1 MLPDL
6 LLRVRDVM
14 GSGGGLA
21 SWGCRHKVPPAWGL
35 QTTETCSLT
44 ALEPRGPSRGVDR
57 ARLLSEGSRGW
68 SLPRLS
74 QFLVAGSLG
83 VALLVAASLQSL
95 PPSPQGTFFLRVCV
109 SSWGR

>member
-1 MLPDL
+1 M
-6 LLRVRDVM
+6 
-14 GSGGGLA
+14 
-21 SWGCRHKVPPAWGL
+21 SWGCRHKVAPAWGL

-57 ARLLSEGSRGW
+57 ARLPSEGSRGR

-74 QFLVAGSLG
+74 QFLVAGSL
-83 VALLVAASLQSL
+83 VALPAGASLQSL

-109 SSWGR
+109 SSRGR